1 MIWVR
6 VLVLGYGLVGSVIV
20 DDLVSS
26 SLTSVVGVGDYN
38 SEVIKGLH
46 GEKVEGFRVDVRDRD
61 ELVRL
66 MKKYDLVVG
75 ALPGSLGFR
84 VEEAAVD
91 AGVDMV
97 DISYM
102 PEDPFQLDSRAKDA
116 GVTIVPDCG
125 VAPGLSN
132 LLVGYGYSKFDDVRS
147 VKIFVGG
154 LPRRPVP
161 PLDYIITWS
170 SEDLIEEYTR
180 PVRIVKDGVLSY
192 VEPLT
197 GIELVRFEGLGE
209 FEAFYTDGLRTLVKT
224 FGDKVVEM
232 WEKTLRY
239 PGHVEKILLLKK
251 LGMLNNDPLDVSGF
265 KIEPRK
271 FLIRLLDKN
280 LRMKEPDMLLLRV
293 VLNGVKDGSS
303 LSKIFEV
310 IDTYDKNKGLTAL
323 SRTTGYTAT
332 SVALLL
338 GMGIINEKGILPPEI
353 IGLNEKYTKYIL
365 KHLSER
371 NIHIKEIDTIEK
383 SLS

>member
-1 MIWVR
+1 
-6 VLVLGYGLVGSVIV
+6 VLGYGSVGSVIV

-26 SLTSVVGVGDYN
+26 NLTSVVGVGDYN
-38 SEVIKGLH
+38 YEAIKNLRC
-46 GEKVEGFRVDVRDRD
+46 EKIEGFRVDVRDRN
-61 ELVRL
+61 ELIRL

-75 ALPGSLGFR
+75 ALPGSLGFK
-84 VEEAAVD
+84 VMEAAVNV
-91 AGVDMV
+91 GVNMV

-102 PEDPFQLDSRAKDA
+102 PEDPFQLDSRARDA
-116 GVTIVPDCG
+116 GVTIIPDCG

-154 LPRRPVP
+154 LPKKPVP

-180 PVRIVKDGVLSY
+180 SVRIVKDGTLSY

-197 GIELVRFEGLGE
+197 GVELVRFEGLGE
-209 FEAFYTDGLRTLVKT
+209 FEAFYTDGLRTLIKT

-251 LGMLNNDPLDVSGF
+251 LGMLNNDPLDFGDF

-280 LRMKEPDMLLLRV
+280 LRIKEPDILLLRV
-293 VLNGVKDGSS
+293 ILNGVKNGSS

-310 IDTYDKNKGLTAL
+310 IDTYDENKGLTAL

-371 NIHIKEIDTIEK
+371 NIRIKEINTIEK

>member
-1 MIWVR
+1 MK

-26 SLTSVVGVGDYN
+26 NLTSVVDVGDYN
-38 SEVIKGLH
+38 YEVVKILR
-46 GEKVEGFRVDVRDRD
+46 GEKVEGFRIDVRDRS
-61 ELVRL
+61 ELIRL
-66 MKKYDLVVG
+66 MRRYDLVVG

-91 AGVDMV
+91 AGVNMV

-116 GVTIVPDCG
+116 GVTIIPDCG

-147 VKIFVGG
+147 IKIFVGG
-154 LPRRPVP
+154 LPKRLVP
-161 PLDYIITWS
+161 PLDYVITWS

-180 PVRIVKDGVLSY
+180 TVRIVKDGVLSY

-197 GIELVRFEGLGE
+197 GVELVRFEGLGE

-239 PGHVEKILLLKK
+239 PGHVEKILLLKR
-251 LGMLNNDPLDVSGF
+251 LGMLDRDPLDVDDF
-265 KIEPRK
+265 KVEPRK
-271 FLIRLLDKN
+271 FLVRLLDKN
-280 LRMKEPDMLLLRV
+280 LRIKEPDMLLLRII
-293 VLNGVKDGSS
+293 LNGVKDGSL

-310 IDTYDKNKGLTAL
+310 VDVYDEDKGLTAL
-323 SRTTGYTAT
+323 SRTTAYTAT
-332 SVALLL
+332 GIALLL
-338 GMGIINEKGILPPEI
+338 GMGMISEKGVVPPEI
-353 IGLNEKYTKYIL
+353 IGLNEKYTKYVL
-365 KHLSER
+365 KHLAEK
-371 NIHIKEIDTIEK
+371 NIHIKEINIIEK